1 MVRTRNQLENLSKN
15 EHIDKVLRFENL
27 KNNINPKFSE
37 LNDCFNE
44 FEVKYEM
51 VTRTSRFQVVTM
63 RFYPSLLL
71 N

>member
-1 MVRTRNQLENLSKN
+1 MVRARNRLENLSKN
-15 EHIDKVLRFENL
+15 EHIDEVLRFENL

-44 FEVKYEM
+44 FEAKYKM